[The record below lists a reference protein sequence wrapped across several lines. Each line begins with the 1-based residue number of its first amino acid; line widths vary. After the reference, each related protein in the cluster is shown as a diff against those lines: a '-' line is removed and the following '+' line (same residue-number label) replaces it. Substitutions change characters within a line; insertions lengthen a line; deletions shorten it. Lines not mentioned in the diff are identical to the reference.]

1 MSEIKNFDSLFRLDS
16 KIALVTGGSRGIG
29 LHTATGFLKAG
40 ASTVIISARR
50 SKDIDEAVKKLKAES
65 PKGST
70 GKYAKGWTRKLD
82 RGRVSAGAVVYGK
95 TASTYA
101 VAHLLEHGHV
111 KRNGTG
117 RTFGKTQAIVH
128 IEPIE
133 QWAVGELEDRII
145 SKLDHNMGV

>member
-1 MSEIKNFDSLFRLDS
+1 MAVINSSRFDFSDVIS
-16 KIALVTGGSRGIG
+16 KELTQY
-29 LHTATGFLKAG
+29 G
-40 ASTVIISARR
+40 ADVFEEVFEAVDEV
-50 SKDIDEAVKKLKAES
+50 SKEAVKKLKAES

>member
-1 MSEIKNFDSLFRLDS
+1 MAVINSSRFDFSDVIS
-16 KIALVTGGSRGIG
+16 KELTRY
-29 LHTATGFLKAG
+29 G
-40 ASTVIISARR
+40 ADVFEEVFEAVDEV
-50 SKDIDEAVKKLKAES
+50 SKEAVKKLKAES
-65 PKGST
+65 PKGAT

-117 RTFGKTQAIVH
+117 RTFGKTKEIVH
-128 IEPIE
+128 IEPVE
-133 QWAVGELEDRII
+133 QWAVDELEDRII
-145 SKLDHNMGV
+145 SKLDHNMRV